1 MQGRGAT
8 TVGTAAYRDR
18 FRGRAAAGHFREAQ
32 GLWLSSIGL
41 GTYLGHHDE
50 RTDDSYHA
58 AIIRAVELGCNV
70 FDTAAN
76 YRFQRSERT
85 IGDSLAGLIAEGR
98 AAREE
103 IVITTKGGYLPFDGE
118 PPRSRQEMSDYLG
131 QTFIKPGICS
141 PDDFVQGSHSMAPRF
156 LAHQLDQSLRNLRL
170 ETIDVYYIH
179 NPESQFAAVSRA
191 EFRIRLRAAFEF
203 LESAV
208 EAGKISMYGTATWNG
223 FRVAPDNPEFL
234 SLEQV
239 IATAREIGGAGHH
252 FRVVELLLN
261 VAMSEALTAPNQPVA
276 GESATF
282 LQAAEQLGITVMSSA
297 SILQARLASGLPSI
311 LSEHLTGLRTD
322 AQRAIQ
328 FARSTPGVTT
338 ALVGMSRVAHVE
350 ENLEVARVSPAP
362 IDEYLKLFG
371 EEEE

>member
-1 MQGRGAT
+1 MEGRGAT
-8 TVGTAAYRDR
+8 TAGTAAYRDR
-18 FRGRAAAGHFREAQ
+18 FKGRAADGHFREAQ

-50 RTDDSYHA
+50 RTDDSYRA
-58 AIIRAVELGCNV
+58 AIRRAVELGCNV

-85 IGDSLAGLIAEGR
+85 IGDSISGLIAEDR
-98 AAREE
+98 VAREE

-118 PPRSRQEMSDYLG
+118 PPRGRQEMIDYLD

-141 PDDFVQGSHSMAPRF
+141 PDDFVQGSHSMAPRY

-170 ETIDVYYIH
+170 ETVDVYYIH
-179 NPESQFAAVSRA
+179 NPESQFAAVSRE
-191 EFRIRLRAAFEF
+191 EFYVRLRAAFEF

-208 EAGKISMYGTATWNG
+208 ENGKVSMYGTATWNG
-223 FRVAPDNPEFL
+223 FRVATDSPEFL

-239 IATAREIGGAGHH
+239 VATAREIGGAGHH
-252 FRVVELLLN
+252 FRVVQLPLN
-261 VAMSEALTAPNQPVA
+261 VAMPEALTVANQPIA
-276 GESATF
+276 GELVTF
-282 LQAAEQLGITVMSSA
+282 LQAAEELGITVMSSA
-297 SILQARLASGLPSI
+297 SILQSRLASGLPAI
-311 LSEHLTGLRTD
+311 LGEHLTGLKTD

-350 ENLEVARVSPAP
+350 ENLAVAGVSPAP

-371 EEEE
+371 EEGE